1 MNKYILLKLVR
12 VWVMDTGKN
21 IKDRLLYMHARLME
35 GKMLYKAEEAKRFGC
50 SLRSIQR
57 DIDDLRVFFSDQSEY
72 TGITQDLVYD
82 KKLNAYKLEP
92 PVKTALTNQE
102 IFAVLKILLESR
114 SLSKI
119 ELYPILEKLIDCCVY
134 SENKKMVH
142 DLIGNEKH
150 HYIEPRHR
158 TVLLDRI
165 WDLAHSV
172 KEQLIINVTY
182 KNFYGQNEVH
192 RKLKPVGIMF
202 SEFYFYLTA
211 FIVAEEDDTN
221 KFEKNVY
228 PTIYRID
235 RILDFTVTD
244 EHFKI
249 PYEDRFEEGEFRK
262 RIQFMHSGPLQKIK
276 FYFRGP
282 SLEAV
287 LDRLPT
293 AQVISQDEKGYL
305 VQAEVFGNGID
316 MWIRSQGDW
325 IERV

>member
-1 MNKYILLKLVR
+1 
-12 VWVMDTGKN
+12 
-21 IKDRLLYMHARLME
+21 
-35 GKMLYKAEEAKRFGC
+35 MLQ
-50 SLRSIQR
+50 I
-57 DIDDLRVFFSDQSEY
+57 
-72 TGITQDLVYD
+72 
-82 KKLNAYKLEP
+82 
-92 PVKTALTNQE
+92 
-102 IFAVLKILLESR
+102 
-114 SLSKI
+114 
-119 ELYPILEKLIDCCVY
+119 
-134 SENKKMVH
+134 
-142 DLIGNEKH
+142 
-150 HYIEPRHR
+150 
-158 TVLLDRI
+158 
-165 WDLAHSV
+165 
-172 KEQLIINVTY
+172 
-182 KNFYGQNEVH
+182 
-192 RKLKPVGIMF
+192 
-202 SEFYFYLTA
+202 
-211 FIVAEEDDTN
+211 
-221 KFEKNVY
+221 
-228 PTIYRID
+228 ID

>member
-1 MNKYILLKLVR
+1 
-12 VWVMDTGKN
+12 MDTGKN

-72 TGITQDLVYD
+72 TGITQDLIYD

-119 ELYPILEKLIDCCVY
+119 ELCPILEKLIDCCVY

-150 HYIEPRHR
+150 HYVEPRHR

-165 WDLAHSV
+165 WDLAHAV

-211 FIVAEEDDTN
+211 YIVPEKDDDN
-221 KFEKNVY
+221 KLEKNVY
-228 PTIYRID
+228 PAIYRID
-235 RILDFTVTD
+235 RILDFMVTD

-305 VQAEVFGNGID
+305 IQAEVFGNGID

-325 IERV
+325 IERM